1 MDIALLVTSACTPT
15 QKRGRSSA
23 LTISGDFASSVR
35 FFFLAYRFSADVLK
49 APYVLVNTFDESH
62 VSYTCRDTV
71 LEVPIVLRAS
81 K

>member
-15 QKRGRSSA
+15 QKRGGLSA

-35 FFFLAYRFSADVLK
+35 SFSLAYKLAADVLK
-49 APYVLVNTFDESH
+49 VPHVLVNTFDGSL
-62 VSYTCRDTV
+62 VSCTCRDTV